1 MAMVAVN
8 TYSPTDVK
16 LIIGGYT
23 IAGWDNFTIARRS
36 QGFITIPGIRGKHTR
51 VPSGD
56 TSATITFSVIQTSP
70 SNDVMSAIHELDL
83 IEGTGRISLTLSD
96 LSGRSVFNSNEAYV
110 VGYPEVTFSGQFEY
124 RTWTIFCQTTETYL
138 VGGNTK
144 PETTLADSILGGI
157 AGIAGNIF

>member
-1 MAMVAVN
+1 MANVN
-8 TYSPTDVK
+8 TYSPASTK
-16 LIIGGYT
+16 LVIGGYM

-56 TSATITFSVIQTSP
+56 TAATITFSLIQTSP
-70 SNDVMSAIHELDL
+70 SNDVLSAIHELDT
-83 IEGTGRISLTLSD
+83 INGTGRIALTLSD
-96 LSGRSVFNSNEAYV
+96 LSGRSVFNSNEAYIT
-110 VGYPEVTFSGQFEY
+110 GYPEVTFSGQFEY

-144 PETTLADSILGGI
+144 PQTTLVDSILGGI
-157 AGIAGNIF
+157 TGIAGNIF